1 MVKRRRKSAPEIKGA
16 IEIIQDERKKA
27 STNLE
32 TAADETDLEYLMKTV
47 QALISTNTDI
57 WGRCNHHEALD
68 TEWNVRLLCCE
79 TATLQADCSSYSN
92 ISHIEVT
99 STPTMSTFNIG
110 HPPELPISLTDI
122 FAVKSSGNFY
132 DCDEYLKKSL
142 ILSDDVLPGFLKTLQ
157 THLEDVQVFLGRI
170 ESWILEGTSNLEYL
184 NTLFETDIGNEIE
197 QQHIFFSKFK
207 SYSDEGNFE
216 FNLRTDEGRQRL
228 EAMVAFFK
236 IGKYVREPA
245 HNVNHDPSSDSSS
258 GSSERRVPEPCHDS
272 SSDSC
277 SDSSSGWRRP

>member
-1 MVKRRRKSAPEIKGA
+1 MIKRRRKSAID
-16 IEIIQDERKKA
+16 IIQDERKKA

-79 TATLQADCSSYSN
+79 TAKLQADCGSYSN
-92 ISHIEVT
+92 RSHITVT

-110 HPPELPISLTDI
+110 HPPELPVSLTDI

-132 DCDEYLKKSL
+132 EYDEYLKKSL

-184 NTLFETDIGNEIE
+184 NTLFETDIDIGNEIE

-216 FNLRTDEGRQRL
+216 FNLRIDEGRQRL
-228 EAMVAFFK
+228 EAIVAFFK
-236 IGKYVREPA
+236 IGEYVQEPA
-245 HNVNHDPSSDSSS
+245 HNVNHDSSSDSSS
-258 GSSERRVPEPCHDS
+258 NSSCDS
-272 SSDSC
+272 SF
-277 SDSSSGWRRP
+277 